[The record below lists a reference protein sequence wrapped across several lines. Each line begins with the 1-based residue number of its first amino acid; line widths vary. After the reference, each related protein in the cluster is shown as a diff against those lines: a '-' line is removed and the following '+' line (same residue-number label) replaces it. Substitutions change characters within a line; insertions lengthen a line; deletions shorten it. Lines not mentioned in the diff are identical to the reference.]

1 MPASHTATPEM
12 MLWVLQAPVHG
23 LSCEGILTSVRSG
36 TQFDSPFSQY
46 CLRSLTGTAV
56 LTTQTF
62 VSFLSLQLVVGQ
74 KFSVRSDLFI
84 CLHYHLS
91 SLTSITILRA

>member
-12 MLWVLQAPVHG
+12 MPWVLQAPVHG
-23 LSCEGILTSVRSG
+23 LSCEGILTSMRSG
-36 TQFDSPFSQY
+36 TQLDSPFSQY
-46 CLRSLTGTAV
+46 CLRRLTGPVV
-56 LTTQTF
+56 LKTQIF

-74 KFSVRSDLFI
+74 KFSVRSDLFL

-91 SLTSITILRA
+91 SLISITILRT